1 MGREQHLLPP
11 RERAARVAEKQAL
24 ILQFLRAEIWSTP
37 QNLGTLLGVKASAT
51 YRTLGDLSR
60 QRLIRTAR
68 VPILGGHAS
77 VWGITT
83 HGQAMAAP
91 EGDVIKEKV
100 FEPGRVSARYFQH
113 IVDIQWLRIVAERQ
127 GWTQW
132 VNADRIDKW
141 AKDTPRPD
149 AFAINLQGLRVA
161 IECERTIKTPSR
173 YVEILSNWLQAIRRN
188 EVDHVIWICPD
199 ERMRNRL
206 QSIVTGITHLEIAG
220 QKILIPRER
229 FELLD
234 FLTYS
239 DWSSL

>member
-11 RERAARVAEKQAL
+11 QARAARVAEKQAL
-24 ILQFLRAEIWSTP
+24 VLRFLREEIWSTP
-37 QNLGTLLGVKASAT
+37 QNLGALLGVKASAT

-60 QRLIRTAR
+60 QRLVRTAR
-68 VPILGGHAS
+68 VPVLGGYAS
-77 VWGITT
+77 AWGITT
-83 HGQAMAAP
+83 HGQAMAAA
-91 EGDVIKEKV
+91 EIEAIKEKV

-149 AFAINLQGLRVA
+149 AFAISPAGLRVA

-173 YVEILSNWLQAIRRN
+173 YLEILSNWLQSIRRN
-188 EVDHVIWICPD
+188 EVNQVIWVCPD
-199 ERMRNRL
+199 ERVRNRL
-206 QSIVTGITHLEIAG
+206 RSIETGITHLEIAG
-220 QKILIPRER
+220 QKVLIPRDR
-229 FELLD
+229 FELLE
-234 FLTYS
+234 FMTYAE
-239 DWSSL
+239 WSGK